1 MSKLPII
8 SGRECVI
15 ALEKAG
21 FYIVLQRESHISMF
35 RDDPVAQL
43 VVPNHQELDKGTW
56 RAIIRA
62 SGLTV
67 DEFMSLL

>member
-8 SGRECVI
+8 SGRECVR

-43 VVPNHQELDKGTW
+43 VVPNHQELDKGTL

-62 SGLTV
+62 SGLTE